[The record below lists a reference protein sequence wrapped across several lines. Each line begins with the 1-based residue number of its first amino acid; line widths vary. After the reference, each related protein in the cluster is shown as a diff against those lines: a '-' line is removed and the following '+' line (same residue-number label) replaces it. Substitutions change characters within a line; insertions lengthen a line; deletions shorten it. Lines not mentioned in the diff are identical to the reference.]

1 VISRK
6 INAMVMVSL
15 NGRTEE
21 SMKANGLEESNMV
34 RDCIKMEKEKKEGVN
49 GQMVKESSGFEK
61 YT

>member
-1 VISRK
+1 
-6 INAMVMVSL
+6 MVMVSL